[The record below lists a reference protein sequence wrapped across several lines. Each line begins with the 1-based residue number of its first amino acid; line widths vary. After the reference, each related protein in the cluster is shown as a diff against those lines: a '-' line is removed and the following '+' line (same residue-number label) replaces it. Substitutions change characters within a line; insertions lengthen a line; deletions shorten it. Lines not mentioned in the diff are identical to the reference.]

1 MLEIGQMN
9 RDSVEMVNID
19 MLVPKDHLLRKID
32 AAIDFTKIYEF
43 VKDLYSEDTGR
54 PSVDPVVLFKI
65 VLIQHIYGIPS
76 LRRTLEDIRMNLAY
90 RWFLGYGIT
99 EIIPHFSTISY
110 NFKHRFNSGTIE
122 YIFRWILKEAATAGY
137 LDTSAAFVDGTH
149 IKANANLKKQ
159 IRKEVPKEAK
169 RYAGTLL
176 KEVNA
181 DREEHGKKPF
191 DDNNHNDEEPPK
203 ETREVSE
210 STTDPDSGIFHK
222 GEHKKCFAYEAH
234 TACERHN
241 FVLDVVVTPGNI
253 HDSIAFDPLYDELI
267 THYPELKTIV
277 ADAAYKTP
285 WICKRIFDDGRT
297 LSTAYKRP
305 MTKKD
310 GLQWWKYVYDE
321 YYDQVICPEYH
332 LLNYSTTNRE
342 GYREYKS
349 KGYLCR
355 NCPSLTQCT
364 ANSKCEKTVS
374 RHIWQKYIEMAE
386 DVRHTPEYKELYNLR
401 KETIERVFADAKEK
415 HGMRYTLYRG
425 LTQVTNW
432 VKLKFAA
439 MNLKKLAIRKWKEGL
454 CSLFFWAIGS
464 FFLKTKETQSLAFA

>member
-1 MLEIGQMN
+1 MLETGQMN
-9 RDSVEMVNID
+9 RNSVEMVNID

-43 VKDLYSEDTGR
+43 VKDLYSEDIGR
-54 PSVDPVVLFKI
+54 PSIDPVVLFKI

-76 LRRTLEDIRMNLAY
+76 LRRTLEDIQMNLAY

-99 EIIPHFSTISY
+99 ETIPHFSTVSY
-110 NFKHRFNSGTIE
+110 NFKHRFTSSTIE
-122 YIFRWILKEAATAGY
+122 YVFRWILKEAAEAGY
-137 LDTSAAFVDGTH
+137 LDTEAAFVDGTH
-149 IKANANLKKQ
+149 IKASANLKKQ
-159 IRKEVPKEAK
+159 IRKEVPKEAR
-169 RYAGTLL
+169 RYAGVLM

-191 DDNNHNDEEPPK
+191 DDDDHNEPPK
-203 ETREVSE
+203 ETKTVSE
-210 STTDPDSGIFHK
+210 STTDPDSGVFHK

-234 TACERHN
+234 TACDRHN

-253 HDSIAFDPLYDELI
+253 HDSIAFDPLYDEL
-267 THYPELKTIV
+267 TAHYPELKTIV

-285 WICKRIFDDGRT
+285 WICRRIFDDGRV

-305 MTKKD
+305 MTKKG
-310 GLQWWKYVYDE
+310 GLPWWQYVYDE
-321 YYDQVICPEYH
+321 HYDQVICPEYH
-332 LLNYSTTNRE
+332 LLDYSTTTRD
-342 GYREYKS
+342 GYRAYKS

-355 NCPSLTQCT
+355 NCPSLDRCT
-364 ANSKCEKTVS
+364 ANAKCEKTVT
-374 RHIWQKYIEMAE
+374 RHIWQGYIEMAE
-386 DVRHTPEYKELYNLR
+386 DVRHTPEYKALYELR

-425 LTQVTNW
+425 LAQVTNW

-454 CSLFFWAIGS
+454 YSTFCLWHASPLFTIRESANF
-464 FFLKTKETQSLAFA
+464 AFA